1 MSAENETYDSDALMA
16 AITGEELG
24 DEARSDSA
32 FLAEYRAAEADIALL
47 RQQLGFLGETFSETT
62 SETTSET
69 PSATPSA
76 TPSKAPSEVRP
87 APKPLPARLRP
98 PSPARRRART
108 LAFGTLAVAAA
119 ASVVTGF
126 GWLLGHSGAD
136 DRGAD
141 ATSDSAAKAEAGV
154 QFGGPEY
161 LACATTVAEG
171 KVTAVE
177 ELPAGQV
184 RVTVR
189 VSHSYVPTHGPK
201 DLTYVVDRYDLP
213 EPFTRG
219 TAVLFGVS
227 QGSPVPD
234 HWVVGTQQIAR
245 ERAWITASLPESRT
259 TAC

>member
-32 FLAEYRAAEADIALL
+32 FLAEYRAAEADVALL
-47 RQQLGFLGETFSETT
+47 REQLGFLGERLSETP
-62 SETTSET
+62 SET
-69 PSATPSA
+69 PSAL
-76 TPSKAPSEVRP
+76 
-87 APKPLPARLRP
+87 KPVPARLRS
-98 PSPARRRART
+98 PSPARRRVRT

-154 QFGGPEY
+154 QFGGPDY

-171 KVTAVE
+171 QVTAVE
-177 ELPAGQV
+177 ELPASGQV

-189 VSHSYVPTHGPK
+189 VSHYYEPTHGPK
-201 DLTYVVDRYDLP
+201 DLTYVVDTYDLP
-213 EPFTRG
+213 EPLTRG

-227 QGSPVPD
+227 EGSPVPD
-234 HWVVGTQQIAR
+234 HWVVGSRRIAR

-259 TAC
+259 LPC

>member
-47 RQQLGFLGETFSETT
+47 REQLGFLGETL
-62 SETTSET
+62 SET
-69 PSATPSA
+69 PSEA
-76 TPSKAPSEVRP
+76 RP
-87 APKPLPARLRP
+87 APKPVPARLRP

-119 ASVVTGF
+119 ASVVTGL
-126 GWLLGHSGAD
+126 GWLLGHSGATD
-136 DRGAD
+136 HGAD
-141 ATSDSAAKAEAGV
+141 AASDSAAQAEAKV
-154 QFGGPEY
+154 RFGGPDY

-171 KVTAVE
+171 QVTAVE

-189 VSHSYVPTHGPK
+189 VSHYYEPTHGPK
-201 DLTYVVDRYDLP
+201 DLTYVVDTYDLP
-213 EPFTRG
+213 EPLTRG

-234 HWVVGTQQIAR
+234 HWVVGTPRIAR

-259 TAC
+259 LPC

>member
-47 RQQLGFLGETFSETT
+47 REQLGLLGTT
-62 SETTSET
+62 LSET
-69 PSATPSA
+69 PSETPSGA
-76 TPSKAPSEVRP
+76 RP
-87 APKPLPARLRP
+87 APKPVPARLRP
-98 PSPARRRART
+98 RSQARRRART

-119 ASVVTGF
+119 ASVVTGL
-126 GWLLGHSGAD
+126 GWLVGHSGEL
-136 DRGAD
+136 DRGAG
-141 ATSDSAAKAEAGV
+141 ASSDSAAKAEAGV
-154 QFGGPEY
+154 RFGGPAY

-171 KVTAVE
+171 EVTAVKA
-177 ELPAGQV
+177 LPASGQV
-184 RVTVR
+184 QVTVH
-189 VSHSYVPTHGPK
+189 VTHYFKPTLGAK
-201 DLTYVVDRYDLP
+201 DLTYVVDEYTLA
-213 EPFTRG
+213 EPLTRG

-227 QGSPVPD
+227 PGSPAPD
-234 HWVVGTQQIAR
+234 HWVVGTRQIAK

>member
-47 RQQLGFLGETFSETT
+47 RQQLGFLGETFSETP
-62 SETTSET
+62 SET
-69 PSATPSA
+69 PSET
-76 TPSKAPSEVRP
+76 RP
-87 APKPLPARLRP
+87 APKPLPARLRT
-98 PSPARRRART
+98 PSRARRRART
-108 LAFGTLAVAAA
+108 LAFGTLAVAATA
-119 ASVVTGF
+119 GVFTGF

-154 QFGGPEY
+154 RFGGPEY

-171 KVTAVE
+171 RVTAVE

-201 DLTYVVDRYDLP
+201 DLTYVVDTYDLP
-213 EPFTRG
+213 EPLTRG

-227 QGSPVPD
+227 QGSPAPD
-234 HWVVGTQQIAR
+234 HWVVGTRRIAQ

-259 TAC
+259 LPC

>member
-47 RQQLGFLGETFSETT
+47 REQLGFLGETL
-62 SETTSET
+62 SET
-69 PSATPSA
+69 PSEA
-76 TPSKAPSEVRP
+76 RP

-98 PSPARRRART
+98 RSPARRRART
-108 LAFGTLAVAAA
+108 LAFGTLAAAAA
-119 ASVVTGF
+119 ASVVTGL
-126 GWLLGHSGAD
+126 GWLLGHSGAA
-136 DRGAD
+136 DRGAG
-141 ATSDSAAKAEAGV
+141 ASSDSAAKAEAEV
-154 QFGGPEY
+154 RFGGPDY

-171 KVTAVE
+171 QVTAVE
-177 ELPAGQV
+177 QLPAGQV

-189 VSHSYVPTHGPK
+189 VSHYYEPTHGPK
-201 DLTYVVDRYDLP
+201 DLTYVVDTYDLP
-213 EPFTRG
+213 EPLTRG
-219 TAVLFGVS
+219 TTVLFGVS

-234 HWVVGTQQIAR
+234 HWVVGTQRIAR

-259 TAC
+259 LPC

>member
-47 RQQLGFLGETFSETT
+47 RQQLGFLGETFSETP
-62 SETTSET
+62 SET
-69 PSATPSA
+69 PSET
-76 TPSKAPSEVRP
+76 TSKAPSEVRP
-87 APKPLPARLRP
+87 APKPVPARLRP

-108 LAFGTLAVAAA
+108 LAFGTLAVAATA
-119 ASVVTGF
+119 GVFTGF
-126 GWLLGHSGAD
+126 GWLLGHGGAD

-177 ELPAGQV
+177 DLPASGQV
-184 RVTVR
+184 RVTVH
-189 VSHSYVPTHGPK
+189 VTHYFKPTLGAK